1 MLSTFKNAWKIPQLR
16 KKMLFTLFMLLLYRL
31 GSHIAV
37 PFMNTS
43 VIEQLFNG
51 ANASLFAFMDLMAGG
66 NFRNFTIFAC
76 NIYPYVTASIVL
88 QLLTI
93 AIPSLEALA
102 KEGDTGRKAIAKYT
116 RYLAIAIAAVQA
128 VGYTFGIFRQAV
140 NATTYLEYF
149 TIIISIVA
157 GSTILIW
164 IGEQITEHGIGNG
177 ISILI
182 FAGIVARFPVDIFQ
196 SIARVRAGLASSI
209 YLWIFLVLAIAICVF
224 VVILNEGERRIP
236 VQYAKRVVGRKMYGG
251 QATHIPIKV
260 LLTGVMPIIFAN
272 SLLAIPSTVAMF
284 TKNEATR
291 NWITKWLSPSGGPGV
306 VIYVLCSV
314 ILIIFFT
321 FFYTTIQFNT
331 VEYSKNMQQNGGF
344 IPGIRPGK
352 PTSEYLQRS
361 LNRLVLPGAIALAIL
376 SVLPTILTKIS
387 NLQFNYGGT
396 SIIIEV
402 GVVLET
408 TRGLEQ
414 QLLMRNY
421 KGFLRK

>member
-51 ANASLFAFMDLMAGG
+51 ANSSLFAFMDLMAGG

-224 VVILNEGERRIP
+224 VVIL
-236 VQYAKRVVGRKMYGG
+236 K
-251 QATHIPIKV
+251 
-260 LLTGVMPIIFAN
+260 
-272 SLLAIPSTVAMF
+272 
-284 TKNEATR
+284 EA
-291 NWITKWLSPSGGPGV
+291 
-306 VIYVLCSV
+306 
-314 ILIIFFT
+314 
-321 FFYTTIQFNT
+321 
-331 VEYSKNMQQNGGF
+331 
-344 IPGIRPGK
+344 
-352 PTSEYLQRS
+352 
-361 LNRLVLPGAIALAIL
+361 
-376 SVLPTILTKIS
+376 
-387 NLQFNYGGT
+387 
-396 SIIIEV
+396 
-402 GVVLET
+402 
-408 TRGLEQ
+408 
-414 QLLMRNY
+414 
-421 KGFLRK
+421 